1 MYSEKFLDH
10 FQNPRHAGR
19 LPPPAIAVEVS
30 NPACGDILHLSA
42 RFDNGAV
49 AEARFL
55 VRGCSA
61 SIAAGSALAGWI
73 TGKRPEEIA
82 ALRTT
87 DIEDSLGGL
96 APESR
101 HAAVLCLDAAKA
113 LLRAVEAQ
121 P

>member
-1 MYSEKFLDH
+1 MYNEKFLDH
-10 FQNPRHAGR
+10 FQNPRFAGR
-19 LPPPAIAVEVS
+19 LPPPAVAVEVS

-42 RFDNGAV
+42 RFEHGVV

-61 SIAAGSALAGWI
+61 SIAAGSALAEWI

-82 ALRTT
+82 ALRPAE
-87 DIEDSLGGL
+87 IEDALGGL

-101 HAAVLCLDAAKA
+101 HAATLCLDAAKA
-113 LLRAVEAQ
+113 LLAATRSR